1 MATDERGQLFLGMHK
16 KAFSVVTIESLGCDR
31 HRRLDMASRRKEK
44 SG

>member
-31 HRRLDMASRRKEK
+31 HRLDMASRRKEK